1 MNSGYRINT
10 TIWRILLL
18 AQIAWQPLCAQDQ
31 DIRRIHWQDALT
43 FDVGHY
49 PEGAGTLPRYSERL
63 PWGGSI
69 NGQAPLVT
77 LSSLVFEAIPEDKD
91 QTLPEEIKTL
101 TGEITVTSDLLIERK
116 QSFVRYS
123 FVPFRKNP
131 STGVL
136 ERLVSFRPIVR
147 STASE
152 TPPTTRNLKSRSYAA
167 SSVLATGTW
176 YKISIKQT
184 GIHKLTYSDLRAIGI
199 QNPDH
204 VRIYGNGGTQ
214 LAYDS
219 SEDRYDDLLESPLYI
234 NKGNNNTWDQGDYL
248 LFYATGPVS
257 WKYEE
262 SQTRFVHQIHQFSD
276 VAYYFVT
283 EDLGPGQQIEL
294 ASNPGTTPQV
304 DITSYDAYDYREID
318 SINLIK
324 SGRQWCWTHF
334 EVLLRHGYSFH
345 FPNRIPTE
353 PVKITSALWAR
364 SSRSS
369 PDSKFYLNQ
378 GESRFATVELPG
390 VNTNNYEALFAS
402 TALTH
407 SEFTPPGDQFTVLI
421 QFVPS
426 NPAAKGWLDYLTL
439 NTRCQLAYN
448 GDQLLFRDSRSTR
461 PSRTGRFRISNTN
474 PECLVWDVTTPTE
487 IRQQRTTYQSNSTEF
502 IASVSQIR
510 EYVLFDPN
518 SETLPIPHYSG
529 EGVGLIPNQN
539 LHAMPTP
546 DMIILVQPGL
556 ADYARELSQIHQD
569 MEGINSVLVTPEEV
583 YNEFS
588 SGIRDITA
596 IRDFLKMFYDRTD
609 GTASRLRYFLF
620 FGDGSFDNK
629 NTSADFANLLPTY
642 QSHESLFPTTSY
654 VTDDYFGLLDTGEQ
668 IQSGLLDIGI
678 GRLPVSNSSE
688 ASIVINKIRNYYAQ
702 SAMGDWRNMICM
714 IGDDEDNNSHMRDAD
729 ALARLI
735 TSKHPSFNLE
745 KIYLDAFQQYILPAG
760 ARYPDVNRAIGNR
773 MKKGALIMNYLGHG
787 SERGLAHEEI
797 LTISDIKNWDNSVR
811 LPLFMTATCE
821 FSRFD
826 DVEISAGEWVLL
838 NPKGGGIG
846 LFSTTRLVYSA
857 PNYYLNREFYNYV
870 FGRDTQGEKYGL
882 GDIMRL
888 TKNAIGEEINKLS
901 FTLLG
906 DPALR
911 LSYPDYRVEMTDIN
925 GKSLEVFSDTL
936 KALSA
941 ATVQGHITDLQGNK
955 LIDFNGQV
963 VPTIY
968 DKEMTMN
975 NLANDGG
982 PVMEFQVQNSI
993 LFKGKASVTN
1003 GEFTFSFIVPK
1014 DMAYQ
1019 VGSGKFSF
1027 YASDDQR
1034 DASGVNQTVL
1044 FGESSGEEINDR
1056 QGPELDIFMNDSSF
1070 VSGGITNEDPILL
1083 IRVKDESGINTTG
1096 NGIGHDITAILN
1108 GNQQNAL
1115 VLNDY
1120 YESDLDDYRS
1130 GTIRYPLSQLE
1141 PGDHTIK
1148 VKVWDIVNNS
1158 SEAELSFSVVSSEE
1172 VVIEHVLNYPNPFT
1186 THTDFYFE
1194 HNQGHQDMEVLLQVY
1209 TISGKL
1215 VKSFEYIQANQTQVG
1230 AGSYRVG
1237 PISWDGLDD
1246 FGDPIGRGTYF
1257 YRVRIRTADGK
1268 SKEAFQKLVILK

>member
-1 MNSGYRINT
+1 
-10 TIWRILLL
+10 
-18 AQIAWQPLCAQDQ
+18 
-31 DIRRIHWQDALT
+31 
-43 FDVGHY
+43 
-49 PEGAGTLPRYSERL
+49 
-63 PWGGSI
+63 
-69 NGQAPLVT
+69 
-77 LSSLVFEAIPEDKD
+77 
-91 QTLPEEIKTL
+91 
-101 TGEITVTSDLLIERK
+101 
-116 QSFVRYS
+116 
-123 FVPFRKNP
+123 
-131 STGVL
+131 
-136 ERLVSFRPIVR
+136 
-147 STASE
+147 
-152 TPPTTRNLKSRSYAA
+152 
-167 SSVLATGTW
+167 
-176 YKISIKQT
+176 
-184 GIHKLTYSDLRAIGI
+184 
-199 QNPDH
+199 
-204 VRIYGNGGTQ
+204 
-214 LAYDS
+214 
-219 SEDRYDDLLESPLYI
+219 
-234 NKGNNNTWDQGDYL
+234 
-248 LFYATGPVS
+248 
-257 WKYEE
+257 
-262 SQTRFVHQIHQFSD
+262 
-276 VAYYFVT
+276 
-283 EDLGPGQQIEL
+283 
-294 ASNPGTTPQV
+294 
-304 DITSYDAYDYREID
+304 
-318 SINLIK
+318 
-324 SGRQWCWTHF
+324 
-334 EVLLRHGYSFH
+334 
-345 FPNRIPTE
+345 
-353 PVKITSALWAR
+353 
-364 SSRSS
+364 
-369 PDSKFYLNQ
+369 
-378 GESRFATVELPG
+378 
-390 VNTNNYEALFAS
+390 
-402 TALTH
+402 
-407 SEFTPPGDQFTVLI
+407 
-421 QFVPS
+421 
-426 NPAAKGWLDYLTL
+426 
-439 NTRCQLAYN
+439 
-448 GDQLLFRDSRSTR
+448 
-461 PSRTGRFRISNTN
+461 
-474 PECLVWDVTTPTE
+474 
-487 IRQQRTTYQSNSTEF
+487 
-502 IASVSQIR
+502 
-510 EYVLFDPN
+510 
-518 SETLPIPHYSG
+518 
-529 EGVGLIPNQN
+529 
-539 LHAMPTP
+539 
-546 DMIILVQPGL
+546 
-556 ADYARELSQIHQD
+556 
-569 MEGINSVLVTPEEV
+569 
-583 YNEFS
+583 
-588 SGIRDITA
+588 
-596 IRDFLKMFYDRTD
+596 
-609 GTASRLRYFLF
+609 
-620 FGDGSFDNK
+620 
-629 NTSADFANLLPTY
+629 
-642 QSHESLFPTTSY
+642 
-654 VTDDYFGLLDTGEQ
+654 
-668 IQSGLLDIGI
+668 
-678 GRLPVSNSSE
+678 
-688 ASIVINKIRNYYAQ
+688 
-702 SAMGDWRNMICM
+702 
-714 IGDDEDNNSHMRDAD
+714 
-729 ALARLI
+729 
-735 TSKHPSFNLE
+735 
-745 KIYLDAFQQYILPAG
+745 
-760 ARYPDVNRAIGNR
+760 
-773 MKKGALIMNYLGHG
+773 
-787 SERGLAHEEI
+787 
-797 LTISDIKNWDNSVR
+797 
-811 LPLFMTATCE
+811 
-821 FSRFD
+821 
-826 DVEISAGEWVLL
+826 
-838 NPKGGGIG
+838 
-846 LFSTTRLVYSA
+846 
-857 PNYYLNREFYNYV
+857 
-870 FGRDTQGEKYGL
+870 
-882 GDIMRL
+882 
-888 TKNAIGEEINKLS
+888 IGEEINKLS